1 MLHIRHTC
9 SITVLKH
16 IQNRKARFHTFV
28 ANRLAVI
35 HDGSHTSE
43 WRYINTKLNPA
54 DHASRGQSVNSLL
67 QEEKWIK
74 ALNFLLGREDQWPK
88 EPENYQRK

>member
-1 MLHIRHTC
+1 MA
-9 SITVLKH
+9 VLRYIK
-16 IQNRKARFHTFV
+16 NSTARFHTFV

-54 DHASRGQSVNSLL
+54 DHASRGLSADSLVK
-67 QEEKWIK
+67 EEK
-74 ALNFLLGREDQWPK
+74 
-88 EPENYQRK
+88 